1 MKLIPSIPSE
11 VEHHKYGEREYY
23 MVYLPGVPPLQIER
37 NTDAWTIGVF
47 EGTSCGTALVGEV
60 VVTDPTAVSNG

>member
-23 MVYLPGVPPLQIER
+23 MVYLPGVPPMQIER
-37 NTDAWTIGVF
+37 KDQRWQVCVYDSAEF
-47 EGTSCGTALVGEV
+47 GTSVVGEV
-60 VVTDPTAVSNG
+60 KLVKPDDAHG